1 MKHCELWTRA
11 YVASKMG
18 KWATAEK
25 LWKNVRT
32 FYEKH
37 PNRPGSAECMTECD
51 KHIFRARRF
60 NVKQAQNEKKN
71 CKTLNKKRCKPPSCP
86 EITDDTVDMIMNS
99 YNDVANAHD
108 IIQRQISPPPLA
120 ESFYVVQSNKNSV
133 QSRNLELEQKLQELK
148 QLNDKTFTKLKN
160 AMENLSPKSA
170 FLFPDKLISRYTLLQ
185 QQIKKNV

>member
-1 MKHCELWTRA
+1 MEHRELWTRA

-25 LWKNVRT
+25 MWKNVRK
-32 FYEKH
+32 FYEKQ

-60 NVKQAQNEKKN
+60 NVKQAPNEKKIF
-71 CKTLNKKRCKPPSCP
+71 KTLNNKRWKPTSCP

-108 IIQRQISPPPLA
+108 IIQRKISPPPLA
-120 ESFYVVQSNKNSV
+120 ESFYVVQSNKKSV

-160 AMENLSPKSA
+160 AMENLSPTSA